1 MPNGLG
7 GFGLPRY
14 MKQSME
20 YANSEVYENA
30 EGQSPS
36 VEPQEGEL
44 SVQPSDP
51 PRATG
56 GADQELSPNASEFK
70 PNPSA

>member
-20 YANSEVYENA
+20 YAGSEGYEPH
-30 EGQSPS
+30 EDT
-36 VEPQEGEL
+36 EL
-44 SVQPSDP
+44 TVQPNDTQ
-51 PRATG
+51 RATG
-56 GADQELSPNASEFK
+56 GPDQELSPTASEFK
-70 PNPSA
+70 PNPTA

>member
-1 MPNGLG
+1 
-7 GFGLPRY
+7 

-20 YANSEVYENA
+20 YTNSEEVYENTDVESPA
-30 EGQSPS
+30 GETQEDGQFA
-36 VEPQEGEL
+36 
-44 SVQPSDP
+44 VQPTGAH
-51 PRATG
+51 RTG